1 MVEVTALYIYIVI
14 NIYSLIYLH
23 LRTLLGSFRAII
35 FRKIAK
41 MYLKVPGLRCPEM
54 RLGRSFQASFSIE
67 QNNLE
72 VCPRWSSAAKMLE
85 VSDV

>member
-1 MVEVTALYIYIVI
+1 
-14 NIYSLIYLH
+14 
-23 LRTLLGSFRAII
+23 
-35 FRKIAK
+35 